1 MHGKFKLCFLELSR
15 IKKKKKPKT
24 FLSTM
29 VEFLESSEPM
39 DTEGWLYL
47 FYLTLK
53 TTLKIDVLI

>member
-1 MHGKFKLCFLELSR
+1 
-15 IKKKKKPKT
+15 
-24 FLSTM
+24 M